1 MKIRIQI
8 VMEAINGESER
19 VEEIV
24 ALERSSLQPETLGLT
39 LAESK
44 TVLQGIQECMVSE
57 QVAEYMAQFNTCP
70 DCGARRTKKGQHT
83 LVYRTVFGKLNLI
96 SPRLYDCVC
105 HQPHQHRHSSRG
117 SYHIAAKSA
126 ICIIL
131 SADFLIILT
140 KTVIYVFCN
149 KRSLIKNYQ

>member
-44 TVLQGIQECMVSE
+44 TVLQIGRAHV
-57 QVAEYMAQFNTCP
+57 
-70 DCGARRTKKGQHT
+70 
-83 LVYRTVFGKLNLI
+83 
-96 SPRLYDCVC
+96 
-105 HQPHQHRHSSRG
+105 
-117 SYHIAAKSA
+117 
-126 ICIIL
+126 
-131 SADFLIILT
+131 
-140 KTVIYVFCN
+140 
-149 KRSLIKNYQ
+149 